1 MRLRVKV
8 KKWDIVF
15 LIGSVTVSF
24 IPLALKFS
32 VNNNIVEKK
41 AIISISGNT
50 VKSLKLDKNGIIEF
64 EFNGKRGYVEI
75 SDKKIRMLEMDK
87 ATCPEGICSD
97 QGWIENSTENI
108 VCLPNRIIVTI
119 DNYSSD
125 VDISTN

>member
-8 KKWDIVF
+8 KKWDIVI

-119 DNYSSD
+119 HNSRSD

>member
-75 SDKKIRMLEMDK
+75 SDKKIRMMEMDK